1 MQKIINFLIRNK
13 IFLLYLFLLFI
24 SFIFTFQSHSYHQSK
39 FLNSSNYI
47 TGSIYTFSDNITSY
61 FGLREENNRLIEEN
75 KRLRDRLFNN
85 VLLSPSRI
93 DSTSFNY
100 EIIRGRAINNSYAD
114 QRNYITINKGEND
127 SIAQD
132 MGVITDKGILGIVE
146 NTSNN
151 FSTVQSILSDKS
163 TINAKIKNSNHFGSL
178 VWENTTDY
186 NVVQL
191 IDIPRLVPLT
201 IGDTIVTGAMSS
213 IFPENIPIG
222 TIKSFDLDN
231 SKSFYFINVELFND
245 MTNIGTIYIIKNL
258 NRKEVLELEAETEA
272 NDQ

>member
-1 MQKIINFLIRNK
+1 MQQIINFLIRYK
-13 IFLLYLFLLFI
+13 IFLLYLFLLLI
-24 SFIFTFQSHSYHQSK
+24 SCIFTFQSHSYHQSK

-47 TGSIYTFSDNITSY
+47 TGSLYTFSDNITSY
-61 FGLREENNRLIEEN
+61 FELREENNKLVEEN
-75 KRLRDRLFNN
+75 KRLRSKLFNN
-85 VLLSPSRI
+85 VVLSPALI
-93 DSTSFNY
+93 DSTSVKY
-100 EIIRGRAINNSYAD
+100 EVTRGRVINNSYAD

-127 SIAQD
+127 SIFQD

-146 NTSNN
+146 NTSDN

-163 TINAKIKNSNHFGSL
+163 NINAKIKNSNHFGSL
-178 VWENTTDY
+178 VWENTRDY

-222 TIKSFDLDN
+222 TIKRFDLDN
-231 SKSFYFINVELFND
+231 SKSFYFIDVELFND
-245 MTNIGTIYIIKNL
+245 MTNIDNIYIIRNL
-258 NRKEVLELEAETEA
+258 NRKEILELEAETEA
-272 NDQ
+272 ND

>member
-1 MQKIINFLIRNK
+1 MQQIINFLIRYK
-13 IFLLYLFLLFI
+13 IFLLYLFLLLI

-47 TGSIYTFSDNITSY
+47 SGSIYTFSDNITSY
-61 FGLREENNRLIEEN
+61 FGLREENNRLVEEN

-85 VLLSPSRI
+85 ILLEPSNI
-93 DSTSFNY
+93 DSTTVDY
-100 EIIRGRAINNSYAD
+100 EILRGRVINNSYAD

-127 SIAQD
+127 SIYQD

-146 NTSNN
+146 NTSDN

-163 TINAKIKNSNHFGSL
+163 NINAKIKNSNHFGSL

-213 IFPENIPIG
+213 IFPEDIPIG
-222 TIKSFDLDN
+222 TIKRFDLDN
-231 SKSFYFINVELFND
+231 SKSFYFIDVELFND
-245 MTNIGTIYIIKNL
+245 MTNIGNIYIIKNL